1 MTDSNEEKAVKLKRN
16 TLLAE
21 SDSKQEN
28 DSSLTDDE
36 RNEWSAYSDALR
48 NLMVHENWPN
58 LKDADWPTEPK
69 STSEPKRA
77 RNSKGQ
83 LVGDNPDTPD
93 INEAWEG
100 GKAP

>member
-1 MTDSNEEKAVKLKRN
+1 MTDSSEEKAIKLKRN
-16 TLLAE
+16 VLLAE

-36 RNEWSAYSDALR
+36 RNEWSMYSDALR
-48 NLMVHENWPN
+48 NLLVHENWPN
-58 LKDADWPTEPK
+58 LKDADWPKQPGSK
-69 STSEPKRA
+69 SKPKRA
-77 RNSKGQ
+77 RNAKGQ